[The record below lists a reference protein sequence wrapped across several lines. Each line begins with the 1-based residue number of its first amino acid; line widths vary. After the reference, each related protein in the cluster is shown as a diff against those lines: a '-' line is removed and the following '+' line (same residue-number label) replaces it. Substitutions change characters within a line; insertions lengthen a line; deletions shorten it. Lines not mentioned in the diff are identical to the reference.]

1 MRALGD
7 AGRRIENLEGN
18 GTMATIE
25 LERTSVAASNDNVT
39 TAAIDF
45 PEAFGDKQTLKRA
58 LFALQRGPIRFHR
71 DNVIACEGDAAD
83 YLFLV
88 VRGVVRHCKTFE
100 NGTRNIVA
108 FYLPGDLFGWS
119 DAKHGL
125 SVEAAADAMVM
136 FIKRAGLLSIA
147 SQEGRVASFLLATTT
162 NDLRRS
168 HEHSLLINK
177 SATCRVA
184 TFLADLWTRSGK
196 LKYLDLPVSH
206 QDIADYLGVT
216 IETLSRAITGME
228 RSGVLN
234 RVSARRLII
243 RNEMALEQMMR

>member
-1 MRALGD
+1 M
-7 AGRRIENLEGN
+7 
-18 GTMATIE
+18 TPVE
-25 LERTSVAASNDNVT
+25 LERPSVDASNDSGT
-39 TAAIDF
+39 TTAIDF
-45 PEAFGDKQTLKRA
+45 PEAFGDKRTLKRA
-58 LFALQRGPIRFHR
+58 LSALQRGPIRFHR

-88 VRGVVRHCKTFE
+88 ISGVVRHCKTFE
-100 NGTRNIVA
+100 NGSRNIVA

-119 DAKHGL
+119 NAKHVF
-125 SVEAAADAMVM
+125 SVEAAADAMVL

-177 SATCRVA
+177 SATCRVG
-184 TFLADLWTRSGK
+184 TFLADLWARSGK

-206 QDIADYLGVT
+206 QDIADYLGLT
-216 IETLSRAITGME
+216 IETLSRTITGME
-228 RSGVLN
+228 RSGVIS
-234 RVSARRLII
+234 RVSARRLVI
-243 RNEMALEQMMR
+243 RNELALERMMR